1 MVSREDARV
10 KPESR
15 HDARPDIWM
24 VRHGPTEWS
33 ESGRHTGRTD
43 VPLTDAGRAA
53 ASALAP
59 ALAGHHFDLVLAS
72 PASRALE
79 TADLAGFDACVVV
92 PDLCEW
98 DYGDLEGLTTAEIRD
113 RGNEWADWTVWR
125 GPVPNGETIEA
136 VAQRAE
142 RVVARI
148 DAAAGDVLV
157 FGHGHQL
164 RVLAA
169 VALELGA
176 GAGAA
181 LALDPARISVVG
193 HEHESRVLRTWNA
206 RP

>member
-10 KPESR
+10 KPEMR
-15 HDARPDIWM
+15 HDIGPELWM

-33 ESGRHTGRTD
+33 EAGRHTGRTN

-59 ALAGHHFDLVLAS
+59 VLAGHHFDLVLAS
-72 PASRALE
+72 PASRALD
-79 TADLAGFDACVVV
+79 TAHLAGFDECVVV
-92 PDLCEW
+92 PDLREW
-98 DYGDLEGLTTAEIRD
+98 DYGDLEGLTTAEIRA
-113 RGNEWADWTVWR
+113 RGPEWADWTVWR
-125 GPVPNGETIEA
+125 GPLPNGETVEE

-142 RVVARI
+142 RVIARI

-164 RVLAA
+164 RILAA
-169 VALELGA
+169 LALELDARA
-176 GAGAA
+176 GAR

-193 HEHESRVLRTWNA
+193 FEHESRVLRTWNA
-206 RP
+206 GA

>member
-1 MVSREDARV
+1 M
-10 KPESR
+10 KPETQ
-15 HDARPDIWM
+15 HDAGPQMWM

-43 VPLTDAGRAA
+43 VPLTAAGRFA

-72 PASRALE
+72 PASRALD
-79 TADLAGFDACVVV
+79 TARLAGFDACVVA
-92 PDLCEW
+92 PDLSEW
-98 DYGDLEGLTTAEIRD
+98 DYGDLEGLTTAEIRA
-113 RGNEWADWTVWR
+113 RGTEWADWTVWR
-125 GPVPNGETIEA
+125 GPVPNGETVED

-142 RVVARI
+142 RVIARI
-148 DAAAGDVLV
+148 DAVQGDVLV
-157 FGHGHQL
+157 VGHGHQL

-169 VALELGA
+169 VALELGPR
-176 GAGAA
+176 AGAA